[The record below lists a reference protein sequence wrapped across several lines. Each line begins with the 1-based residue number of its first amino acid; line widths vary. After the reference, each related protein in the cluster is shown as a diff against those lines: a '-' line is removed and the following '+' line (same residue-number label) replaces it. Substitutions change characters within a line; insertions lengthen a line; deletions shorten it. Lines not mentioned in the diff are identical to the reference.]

1 MTGAEYWAER
11 PLAKCAMK
19 LNGEYIETNVPAYRT
34 LEVSGR
40 HDLEAD
46 ITTYETTDDGAIYKR
61 RRQLSRT
68 LSVRFGIKTATTEEL
83 HNALDAVNGI
93 LRAEQMEICF
103 DDESRW
109 TYYGSHARMT
119 IGTLLPTYAAGE
131 IEIFCADPYKYS
143 PWIDGDATMSS
154 LTEGTAVIDYK
165 GTVPAAPI
173 VKCDPYTDEIGG
185 FTAELDGA
193 QITIGD
199 MVSPDG
205 VPTTKPEVL
214 DQVNFKAANPD
225 AANWAAAAV
234 TQAFQN
240 YEMTGL
246 AAVESGIGLRPTDY
260 GSGSKWHG
268 PSWVLNLPEDSE
280 GTTGAENFVF
290 SWTQR
295 NVIPSTASSG
305 EMIVAAQ
312 YWDASTGSYKAAMSL
327 NVRKDSGK
335 KSFAVYVNAGGEYL
349 GSYEMDID
357 GVMDTIDCRM
367 SYANGLYSVSWGG
380 QKTYKG
386 TLAAPVTRI
395 QVVFARWGNY
405 APIDLALT
413 KAQFLKGDVADWK
426 DVPNLFPEGTN
437 IQVDTATGK
446 ITVDGADRPDVGDL
460 ENDYEGFRLKPGLNT
475 ISYATNGWVEGAP
488 TFAYRYRE
496 VKA

>member
-1 MTGAEYWAER
+1 MNGAEYWAER
-11 PLAKCAMK
+11 PLAKCAMR
-19 LNGEYIETNVPAYRT
+19 LNGEYIETAVPAYRT

-143 PWIDGDATMSS
+143 PWIDGDADMSS

-165 GTVPAAPI
+165 GTVPAALI
-173 VKCDPYTDEIGG
+173 IKCDPYNHEIGG
-185 FTAELDGA
+185 FTAELGGA

-214 DQVNFKAANPD
+214 DQVDFKAASAD
-225 AANWAAAAV
+225 ASNWASASA

-240 YEMTGL
+240 YAMTG
-246 AAVESGIGLRPTDY
+246 AAEIQPGAGLRPTDY
-260 GSGSKWHG
+260 GSGNMWHG
-268 PSWVLNLPEDSE
+268 PSWALDLPADS
-280 GTTGAENFVF
+280 GGAVGAENFVF
-290 SWTQR
+290 SWTQK
-295 NVIPSTASSG
+295 NVIPSIASAG
-305 EMIVAAQ
+305 EMIVAVQ
-312 YWDASTGSYKAAMSL
+312 YWDAASNSYKAAASF
-327 NVRKDSGK
+327 NVRKDAGRK
-335 KSFAVYVNAGGEYL
+335 TFYVYVNAGGEYL

-357 GVMDTIDCRM
+357 GVMDTINCRV
-367 SYANGLYSVSWGG
+367 SYANGMYTVSWGG
-380 QKTYKG
+380 VKTYKG
-386 TLAAPVTRI
+386 ALPAPVTRV
-395 QVVFARWGNY
+395 QVAFAKWGDC
-405 APIDLALT
+405 APIELALT
-413 KAQFLKGDVADWK
+413 KAHFLKGDAADWK
-426 DVPNLFPEGTN
+426 DVPNLFPEGTT

-446 ITVDGADRPDVGDL
+446 ITVDGTDRPDVGDL
-460 ENDYEGFRLKPGLNT
+460 ENDYENFRLKPGINT
-475 ISYATNGWVEGAP
+475 VHFATNSWVDGAP
-488 TFAYRYRE
+488 TFAVRYRE
-496 VKA
+496 VRA